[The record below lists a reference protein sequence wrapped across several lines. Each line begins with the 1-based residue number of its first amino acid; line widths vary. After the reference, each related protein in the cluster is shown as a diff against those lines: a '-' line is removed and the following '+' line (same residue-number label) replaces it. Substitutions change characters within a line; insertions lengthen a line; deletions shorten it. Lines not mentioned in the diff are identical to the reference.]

1 MTQADAL
8 KVLKTGANVFLTG
21 EPGSGK
27 SHTTREY
34 IAYLKSCGIEPA
46 VTASTGIAATHIHGM
61 TIHAWS
67 GLGAQS
73 SLSGYQKEA
82 LLEKEYLVKRI
93 RSTTTLIIDEISMI
107 SREVFESVSD
117 ICRHIRGSELPFG
130 GIQIVVVGDFF
141 QLPPINRG
149 STTGVFAWESPLWGQ
164 AQFLCCYLEE
174 QHRQDDEA
182 LEAVLSAIRSSSVD
196 TLHLELLQKRMVID
210 SNHDLSL
217 VTKLYTKNV
226 AVDSVNEQ
234 ALSKISEELQR
245 YTVAT
250 KGKDAL
256 VAGLLKGC
264 LSPEVLDLKVGAVV
278 MCTKNNPRA
287 GFVNGTLGKIVDFQT
302 YTRYPVIETRAGKR
316 ITIEPMEWMIEE
328 NGKVKA
334 SITQIPLRLAWAI
347 TVHKSQGMSLDSAVM
362 DLSDV
367 FEYGQGYVAL
377 SRVRTQAGLY
387 LLGLNQR
394 ALEVHPQVKE
404 QDETFRK
411 DSRALVAYIEKM
423 PEDEL
428 KSMHEKFVKA
438 SGGALGKGEKAVT
451 APKVP
456 SWEKTVDLIT
466 KSSTL
471 KGLAKERGL
480 AVGTIIEHL
489 EEGFRQGSVPAEAIE
504 NMCSAKL
511 RKALPL
517 IHKTFHDLD
526 TDKLAPVA
534 QKLDYVYSYEDLR
547 LARILLSV

>member
-27 SHTTREY
+27 SHTIREY
-34 IAYLKSCGIEPA
+34 ISYLKSCGIEPA
-46 VTASTGIAATHIHGM
+46 ITASTGIAATHIHGM

-93 RSTTTLIIDEISMI
+93 RGTTTLVIDEISMI
-107 SREVFESVSD
+107 SAEVFESVSD
-117 ICRHIRGSELPFG
+117 ICKHIRGSELPFG
-130 GIQIVVVGDFF
+130 GMQIIVVGDFF
-141 QLPPINRG
+141 QLPPVTRG
-149 STTGVFAWESPLWGQ
+149 GSETVFAWKSPLWRE

-182 LEAVLSAIRSSSVD
+182 LQSILSAIRSSSVD
-196 TLHLELLQKRMVID
+196 TLHIELLQKRMVID

-234 ALSKISEELQR
+234 ALTKIGSELQR

-256 VAGLLKGC
+256 VAGLIKGC

-287 GFVNGTLGKIVDFQT
+287 GYVNGTLGKIVDFQT
-302 YTRYPVIETRAGKR
+302 YTRYPIIETRAGKR

-377 SRVRTQAGLY
+377 SRIRSQSGLF

-394 ALEVHPQVKE
+394 ALEVHPEVKE

-411 DSRALVAYIEKM
+411 DSKALGDYVEKM
-423 PEDEL
+423 PTTEMSL
-428 KSMHEKFVKA
+428 MHEQFVKA
-438 SGGALGKGEKAVT
+438 SGGSFEKRGE
-451 APKVP
+451 PKVKVA
-456 SWEKTVDLIT
+456 SWKQTADLIT

-471 KGLAKERGL
+471 KSLAKERGL

-489 EEGFRQGSVPAEAIE
+489 EEGFRQGDVPAEAIE
-504 NMCSAKL
+504 GMCTAKL
-511 RKALPL
+511 KKAIPL
-517 IHKTFHDLD
+517 IHKTFRNLD

-534 QKLDYVYSYEDLR
+534 QKLDYLYSYEDLR
-547 LARILLSV
+547 LARILL